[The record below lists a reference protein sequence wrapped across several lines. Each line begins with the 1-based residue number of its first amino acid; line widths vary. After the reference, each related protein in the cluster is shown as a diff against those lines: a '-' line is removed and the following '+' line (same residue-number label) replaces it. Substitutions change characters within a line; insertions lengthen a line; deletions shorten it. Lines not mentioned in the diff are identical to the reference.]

1 MFRSWGD
8 AIRIGEGYSPPMN
21 EFLDLEKRG
30 GDGLPEMD
38 ESLETFA
45 AAKWR
50 RGCFSDCE
58 DDGNPFSTGSP

>member
-1 MFRSWGD
+1 
-8 AIRIGEGYSPPMN
+8 MN